1 MTRPPS
7 TSSTGCACTA
17 WRGRCAPAWRPRP
30 VHRRRVA
37 AAGRS
42 STTRTD
48 HHRQVRQEIRRVARV
63 TMRSGCS
70 GNCAWPR
77 LTAATCGN
85 WRRSQALIIIVA
97 SWTHSLA
104 AGPAGM
110 LEDATVTPPLRCRA
124 SWHEVIGEPSSVI
137 GARLPPHQSGRRFG
151 AQAICRAPAGIQPSG
166 WQLICHRGGP
176 GCQSSERTV
185 GRRGM
190 RPPPWPSGAAW
201 PSRPRGVRVGLSA
214 ALRGPCEPV
223 GVLQGTPG
231 NPHSA
236 TSTPFSQRRWSRA
249 VRRSGVRMDCNP
261 RQPACS
267 RRVAVPSRLSLP
279 GADHRSRQQRQHAYH
294 RTHDLGHSGPF
305 TVVKRRRLA
314 ASGPRGVRVGRAA
327 ALRGPCKPAGY
338 PEAPPEIR
346 IVPVNVARQRRSHRH
361 TRHRWPP
368 RDSPRLLPN
377 LEQQSAPA
385 LRRRRRTLRHIT
397 RRLRRSKHR
406 RCSFLSQGGVPGTPN
421 RPPRDNLAGMGGF
434 HRNTQPL
441 TTRRRLGLINIS
453 TAPRHPVG

>member
-1 MTRPPS
+1 MAVRH
-7 TSSTGCACTA
+7 
-17 WRGRCAPAWRPRP
+17 RC
-30 VHRRRVA
+30 
-37 AAGRS
+37 
-42 STTRTD
+42 
-48 HHRQVRQEIRRVARV
+48 
-63 TMRSGCS
+63 
-70 GNCAWPR
+70 
-77 LTAATCGN
+77 
-85 WRRSQALIIIVA
+85 
-97 SWTHSLA
+97 LA
-104 AGPAGM
+104 
-110 LEDATVTPPLRCRA
+110 V
-124 SWHEVIGEPSSVI
+124 
-137 GARLPPHQSGRRFG
+137 
-151 AQAICRAPAGIQPSG
+151 
-166 WQLICHRGGP
+166 
-176 GCQSSERTV
+176 
-185 GRRGM
+185 
-190 RPPPWPSGAAW
+190 
-201 PSRPRGVRVGLSA
+201 SRPRGVRVGLSA

-377 LEQQSAPA
+377 LEQQSDTGAPA
-385 LRRRRRTLRHIT
+385 TT
-397 RRLRRSKHR
+397 SY
-406 RCSFLSQGGVPGTPN
+406 
-421 RPPRDNLAGMGGF
+421 PPPHHASL
-434 HRNTQPL
+434 TQ
-441 TTRRRLGLINIS
+441 IQ
-453 TAPRHPVG
+453 APSMQFPQPRWCTRHPEPATQGQSGRNGRLSPEYAATDHSATPRTYPHIHSATTPRRVERWRAHP